1 MVLHFI
7 FKTETGNCN
16 FVLFIFYANVTSLF
30 ISACFWHSLAIEV
43 ADFDFTNNNELE
55 YKTFK
60 ERLAEAIH
68 NAFNKPEDFSEED
81 SYNEAPS
88 TSNKK
93 YGSMQ

>member
-1 MVLHFI
+1 MSVFMMA
-7 FKTETGNCN
+7 
-16 FVLFIFYANVTSLF
+16 Y
-30 ISACFWHSLAIEV
+30 FWYSYAIEV
-43 ADFDFTNNNELE
+43 ADFDFTNNNDLE

-81 SYNEAPS
+81 SYNGVPS